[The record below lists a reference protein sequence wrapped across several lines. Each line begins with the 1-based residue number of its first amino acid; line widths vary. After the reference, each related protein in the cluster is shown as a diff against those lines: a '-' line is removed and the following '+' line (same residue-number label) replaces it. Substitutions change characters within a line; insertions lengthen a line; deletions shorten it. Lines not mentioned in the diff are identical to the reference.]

1 MKHFKKRTVALV
13 LASVVTV
20 VGAFGAENYKNSLM
34 SLKFESKGS
43 GAVNMTVLTKR
54 DYAGTI
60 TPVKKDASTYII
72 MLPETNS
79 EMASPANIEGD
90 IESVDIRT
98 MPYTKTS
105 RGYTKITVKTVPNTM
120 VNAQKA
126 IYVPEKKQEALPAP
140 QPAQQTQQTQSPQVQ
155 FPMPEELPQQQSPP
169 QPVQQFRPAQTQNNY
184 QSVPP
189 ETAYHSRPDTIHSRS
204 GVSQTEPV
212 DIKES
217 VKQFEPSDTNIQ
229 QVSTEIPAQSS
240 SSTELVIIILGVIL
254 AIAVS
259 VYFILRA
266 RDKMAELTG
275 EQSNFDLSDDEP
287 KKKKDNKTKKQKIRS
302 TIKNLD
308 KMYTKP
314 VRMPVDKLNTAADTA
329 SSITANTT
337 APIEDDTGDENNIVD
352 LDELFQEKNREQNG
366 EITEDDESDALE
378 DFLKSFSFQEEEPPE
393 DEEIYDEQLYEK
405 YINDGN
411 LRFSN
416 DDIERIN
423 KLLNSEI
430 SDDTMKNLQ
439 NFVVSN
445 PIEKKPSR
453 KEILEN
459 FVTAYTINQNISF
472 TKDDV
477 DALYKLISVEIDPD
491 FITDLRC
498 NPERMEAMQK
508 EMEKQK
514 TKPHKTSELL
524 TLNVKDML
532 PDLSEALRKQG
543 GKRIESE
550 AKPQVVYF
558 SEGYDVSTL
567 KLDEALPDLSKEINN
582 ADAYKTRPSDS
593 IQYVASG
600 YDVEKMSVTD
610 ELPDLRDVLLHPEKY
625 ETPEEEPVKV
635 DEEALLNN
643 LSNVTFKPF
652 EEGYQA
658 PSVSDMQE
666 EFNQFGGGFEI
677 VDEED
682 IPVAEENDND
692 DFASLY
698 DNNYVDLDKEENH
711 SQIDDAQKL
720 LELIEQKRV
729 ERQSNPQEHL
739 QQESKPVEP
748 KADRKKNLKQ
758 EPKLAEQ
765 QIKPRE
771 NLQQKPKSSQ
781 EEANLRKINKNCAV
795 EGEIYTIVSVT
806 NFNGTMGCYLAKN
819 EDKYCVLGF
828 VGNKTF
834 KVKYYDKLKSEKLES
849 RVSDKLEDG
858 TLRYIVRL
866 ANHKFIMKVNGENME
881 YVMDLC

>member
-169 QPVQQFRPAQTQNNY
+169 QPVQQVRPAQTQNNY

-229 QVSTEIPAQSS
+229 QVRTEIPAQSS

-337 APIEDDTGDENNIVD
+337 APTEDDTGDENNIVD

-498 NPERMEAMQK
+498 NPERMEAMQR

>member
-337 APIEDDTGDENNIVD
+337 APTEDDTGDENNIVD

-445 PIEKKPSR
+445 PIEKKTSR

>member
-1 MKHFKKRTVALV
+1 
-13 LASVVTV
+13 
-20 VGAFGAENYKNSLM
+20 
-34 SLKFESKGS
+34 
-43 GAVNMTVLTKR
+43 
-54 DYAGTI
+54 
-60 TPVKKDASTYII
+60 
-72 MLPETNS
+72 
-79 EMASPANIEGD
+79 
-90 IESVDIRT
+90 
-98 MPYTKTS
+98 
-105 RGYTKITVKTVPNTM
+105 
-120 VNAQKA
+120 
-126 IYVPEKKQEALPAP
+126 
-140 QPAQQTQQTQSPQVQ
+140 
-155 FPMPEELPQQQSPP
+155 
-169 QPVQQFRPAQTQNNY
+169 
-184 QSVPP
+184 
-189 ETAYHSRPDTIHSRS
+189 
-204 GVSQTEPV
+204 
-212 DIKES
+212 
-217 VKQFEPSDTNIQ
+217 
-229 QVSTEIPAQSS
+229 
-240 SSTELVIIILGVIL
+240 
-254 AIAVS
+254 
-259 VYFILRA
+259 
-266 RDKMAELTG
+266 
-275 EQSNFDLSDDEP
+275 
-287 KKKKDNKTKKQKIRS
+287 
-302 TIKNLD
+302 
-308 KMYTKP
+308 
-314 VRMPVDKLNTAADTA
+314 
-329 SSITANTT
+329 
-337 APIEDDTGDENNIVD
+337 
-352 LDELFQEKNREQNG
+352 
-366 EITEDDESDALE
+366 
-378 DFLKSFSFQEEEPPE
+378 
-393 DEEIYDEQLYEK
+393 
-405 YINDGN
+405 
-411 LRFSN
+411 
-416 DDIERIN
+416 
-423 KLLNSEI
+423 
-430 SDDTMKNLQ
+430 MKNLQ

-524 TLNVKDML
+524 TLNDKDML

-720 LELIEQKRV
+720 IELIEQKRV
-729 ERQSNPQEHL
+729 ERQSKPQEHL

-765 QIKPRE
+765 QIKPPE